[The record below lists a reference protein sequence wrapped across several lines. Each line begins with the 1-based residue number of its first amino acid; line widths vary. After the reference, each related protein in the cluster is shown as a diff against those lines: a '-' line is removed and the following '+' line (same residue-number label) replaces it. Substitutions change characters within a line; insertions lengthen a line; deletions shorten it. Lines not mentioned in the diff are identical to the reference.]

1 MSEEMKPKTYAGD
14 NTSKTFTFALLVGWG
29 LTLATVIWQVAVKD
43 ANYSLRLS
51 TIESELTNLDDRLD
65 TAEEFRI
72 TLASNL
78 AEIKTDLVW
87 IRKELQEMS
96 NREHSR

>member
-1 MSEEMKPKTYAGD
+1 MSRESTNKSSAVTLYAI
-14 NTSKTFTFALLVGWG
+14 LVGWG
-29 LTLATVIWQVAVKD
+29 LTIASILWQVAVKD
-43 ANYSLRLS
+43 ANYSLRLD
-51 TIESELTNLDDRLD
+51 TIETELEKLDVRLD

-72 TLASNL
+72 TLAANL

-96 NREHSR
+96 ERER

>member
-1 MSEEMKPKTYAGD
+1 MKTKPMAMYAI
-14 NTSKTFTFALLVGWG
+14 LIGWG
-29 LTLATVIWQVAVKD
+29 LTIATILWQVAVKD
-43 ANYSLRLS
+43 ANYSLRLN
-51 TIESELTNLDDRLD
+51 TIESELKNLDVRLD

-72 TLASNL
+72 TLAANL

-96 NREHSR
+96 AREHSQ

>member
-1 MSEEMKPKTYAGD
+1 MSEEMKPKTY
-14 NTSKTFTFALLVGWG
+14 TLALLIGWG

-43 ANYSLRLS
+43 ASYSLRLTS
-51 TIESELTNLDDRLD
+51 IESELESLDLRLD

-72 TLASNL
+72 TLAANL

-96 NREHSR
+96 DREYNQ

>member
-1 MSEEMKPKTYAGD
+1 MSEEMKPKTY
-14 NTSKTFTFALLVGWG
+14 TLALLIGWG

-43 ANYSLRLS
+43 ASYSLRLAS
-51 TIESELTNLDDRLD
+51 IESELESLDLRLD

-72 TLASNL
+72 TLAANL

-96 NREHSR
+96 DREYNQ

>member
-1 MSEEMKPKTYAGD
+1 MKPKTY
-14 NTSKTFTFALLVGWG
+14 TLALLIGWG

-43 ANYSLRLS
+43 ANYSLRLTS
-51 TIESELTNLDDRLD
+51 IESELESLDLRLD

-72 TLASNL
+72 TLAANL

-96 NREHSR
+96 DREYNQ

>member
-1 MSEEMKPKTYAGD
+1 MSEEMKPKTY
-14 NTSKTFTFALLVGWG
+14 TLALLIGWG
-29 LTLATVIWQVAVKD
+29 LTLATVLWQVAVKD
-43 ANYSLRLS
+43 ASYSLRLAS
-51 TIESELTNLDDRLD
+51 IESELESLDLRLD

-72 TLASNL
+72 TLAANL

-96 NREHSR
+96 DREYNQ

>member
-1 MSEEMKPKTYAGD
+1 MKPKTY
-14 NTSKTFTFALLVGWG
+14 TLALLIGWG
-29 LTLATVIWQVAVKD
+29 LTLATVLWQVAVKD
-43 ANYSLRLS
+43 ASYSLRLAS
-51 TIESELTNLDDRLD
+51 IESELESLDLRLD

-72 TLASNL
+72 TLAANL

-96 NREHSR
+96 DREYNQ

>member
-1 MSEEMKPKTYAGD
+1 MSEEMKPKTY
-14 NTSKTFTFALLVGWG
+14 TLALLIGWG

-43 ANYSLRLS
+43 ASYSLRLTS
-51 TIESELTNLDDRLD
+51 IESELESLDLRLD

-72 TLASNL
+72 TLAANL

-96 NREHSR
+96 DREYSQ

>member
-1 MSEEMKPKTYAGD
+1 MSKEVTHKSQVSLYAI
-14 NTSKTFTFALLVGWG
+14 LVGWG
-29 LTLATVIWQVAVKD
+29 LTIATVLWQVAVKD
-43 ANYSLRLS
+43 ASYSLRLNN
-51 TIESELTNLDDRLD
+51 IESELENLDLRLD

-72 TLASNL
+72 TLAANL

-96 NREHSR
+96 ERER

>member
-1 MSEEMKPKTYAGD
+1 MSEEMKPKTY
-14 NTSKTFTFALLVGWG
+14 TLALLVGWG

-43 ANYSLRLS
+43 ASYSLRLAS
-51 TIESELTNLDDRLD
+51 IESELESLDLRLD

-72 TLASNL
+72 TLAANL

-96 NREHSR
+96 DREYNQ

>member
-1 MSEEMKPKTYAGD
+1 MSEEMKPKTY
-14 NTSKTFTFALLVGWG
+14 TLALLIGWG

-43 ANYSLRLS
+43 ANYSLRLTS
-51 TIESELTNLDDRLD
+51 IESELESLDLRLD

-72 TLASNL
+72 TLAANL

-96 NREHSR
+96 DREYNQ